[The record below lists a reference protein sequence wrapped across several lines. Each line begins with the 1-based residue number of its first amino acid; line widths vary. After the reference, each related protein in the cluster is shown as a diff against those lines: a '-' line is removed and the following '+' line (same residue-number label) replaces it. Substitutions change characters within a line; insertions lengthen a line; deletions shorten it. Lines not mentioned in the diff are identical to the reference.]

1 MGIFESLENLN
12 VSEECFDDI
21 MNMVEELLSEGTHL
35 AGVVDRYAK
44 KWGYLVPNYTK
55 LRDKALALPGT
66 NDFSF
71 KEDKNGK
78 LTIYSQGDSDKNK
91 SKDERGQEKNDER
104 HAKLGRSKEELRDN
118 RKN

>member
-1 MGIFESLENLN
+1 MDIFESLENLN

-44 KWGYLVPNYTK
+44 KRGYLVPNYIE

-66 NDFSF
+66 NDSSF
-71 KEDKNGK
+71 KEDKDGK
-78 LTIYSQGDSDKNK
+78 LTVDLQGDIDKNK
-91 SKDERGQEKNDER
+91 SNDERGQEKNDER
-104 HAKLGRSKEELRDN
+104 HVKFGRSKEELRDN